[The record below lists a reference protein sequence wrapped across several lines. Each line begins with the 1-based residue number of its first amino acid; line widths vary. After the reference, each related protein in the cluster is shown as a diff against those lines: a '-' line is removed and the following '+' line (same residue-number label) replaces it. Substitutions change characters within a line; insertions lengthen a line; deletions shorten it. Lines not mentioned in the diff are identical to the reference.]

1 MRIEDVRVMCDAPL
15 QDVRGR
21 IDGALRDAGAL
32 ELGPV
37 TFTDPPFDTVLGEDP
52 DVAVAASR
60 LGATGGWAVHAYV
73 WDRGATREVLL
84 HPLGDGR
91 ARALW
96 NGRRGRAQTRASRRV
111 VDRVAASLS
120 DVGR

>member
-1 MRIEDVRVMCDAPL
+1 MRIEDVRVTCDAPL

-21 IDGALRDAGAL
+21 IDDALRASGAL

-37 TFTDPPFDTVLGEDP
+37 TFTDPPFGAVLDEDP

-60 LGATGGWAVHAYV
+60 LGETGGWAVHAYV
-73 WDRGATREVLL
+73 WDRGTTREVRLR
-84 HPLGDGR
+84 PLGDGP
-91 ARALW
+91 ARTLW
-96 NGRRGRAQTRASRRV
+96 NGRRGRAQARVSRHV